1 MRVRNEPDGRNGR
14 RAAGAVATMLI
25 VLVASGCSVFNRTVR
40 ETPAELAERTA
51 TEERIALAVAA
62 RIAAEPALEGARV
75 RVAVDGTEVALYGS
89 VPGLGPLSCA
99 ISNAQLVPG
108 VTLVIDHMVLDPGPP
123 EAPCVAPRLFV
134 VPVPVL
140 PVKT

>member
-1 MRVRNEPDGRNGR
+1 MRAWNEPGGRSGQWAGR
-14 RAAGAVATMLI
+14 TVAVAALG
-25 VLVASGCSVFNRTVR
+25 LFASGCGIFNRTVR
-40 ETPAELAERTA
+40 ETPAQLAERTA

-99 ISNAQLVPG
+99 VTNAQLVPG

-123 EAPCVAPRLFV
+123 EAPCIAPRVFV
-134 VPVPVL
+134 VPAPVL